1 MAMLEELRRDLRQT
15 DRTALIV
22 FIALMG
28 FFAVFLFI
36 PILYIFIGAFF
47 VEGVFTT
54 YYFTL
59 MFTDPVLFE
68 SLRNSLII
76 GVYSTILTSAIAVP
90 LAFLMVRYEFP
101 GKRFFQGFLLIP
113 LVMPPFV
120 GAIGMKQ
127 LFARYGSINLFL
139 MSLGLMKEPFDWLGQ
154 GIPAIVILEA
164 LHLYPYL
171 YLNTA
176 AALANIDPTL
186 EEQAQVMGA
195 TGFRLF
201 RTVTFPLMLPGFL
214 AGSIVTF
221 VWAFTDLGTPL
232 IFDYPYVLPRQ
243 IFSKVR
249 DIYINPIGYAMTVLA
264 LAVAVVAVVV
274 ARRYGSMRSY
284 EMLGRGHI
292 TPRIRR
298 IGDGKRRWSVIPVY
312 ISLLLVVFLA
322 LVPQISVI
330 VTSVAKTWFF
340 SILPQEY
347 TLDYY
352 YQAVTHPL
360 TVSSVANSFI
370 YSIGSTAFD
379 LVLGIVIAWLLAR
392 KTFPG
397 KDILDSAAMLPLALP
412 GIIIAFGYIS
422 VFSGTILNP
431 LDNPIPLLILSYS
444 VRRLPYTVRAA
455 YAGFQQTSVSLEEA
469 SQSVGA
475 SAFQTMIHITAP
487 LIMANVL
494 AGGIISFSS
503 NMMEV
508 SDSMV
513 LAMTQPYY
521 PITKAIYNLDLRLGD
536 GPYIASALGIL
547 ATLLTAS
554 CLLLANKLLGRRMG
568 ELFRA

>member
-1 MAMLEELRRDLRQT
+1 MFEEIQRNLRQI
-15 DRTALIV
+15 DRTAFVV

-28 FFAVFLFI
+28 FFTVFLFI

-47 VEGVFTT
+47 TEGGFTT

-59 MFTDPVLFE
+59 MFTDPVLSE
-68 SLRNSLII
+68 SLRNSLMI
-76 GVYSTILTSAIAVP
+76 GVYATILTSAIAVP

-101 GKRFFQGFLLIP
+101 GKRFFQGLLLIP

-139 MSLGLMKEPFDWLGQ
+139 MNLGLMKEPFDWLGQ

-186 EEQAQVMGA
+186 EEQAQSLGA

-201 RTVTFPLMLPGFL
+201 RSVTFPLMLPGFL
-214 AGSIVTF
+214 AGAIVTF

-232 IFDYPYVLPRQ
+232 IFDYPYVLSRQ
-243 IFSKVR
+243 IFSKVQ
-249 DIYINPIGYAMTVLA
+249 DIRINPMGYAMTVLT
-264 LAVAVVAVVV
+264 LAVAVVAVLV

-292 TPRIRR
+292 TPRVRR
-298 IGDGKRRWSVIPVY
+298 IGDGKRRWSVTPVY
-312 ISLLLVVFLA
+312 IGLLLVVFLA
-322 LVPQISVI
+322 LIPQISV
-330 VTSVAKTWFF
+330 VLTSIAKTWFL
-340 SILPQEY
+340 SVLPQEY
-347 TLDYY
+347 TLEYY

-370 YSIGSTAFD
+370 YSIGSTVID
-379 LVLGIVIAWLLAR
+379 VVLGIVIAWLLAR

-397 KDILDSAAMLPLALP
+397 KDILDSTAMLPLALP

-431 LDNPIPLLILSYS
+431 LNNPIPLLILSYS
-444 VRRLPYTVRAA
+444 IRRLPYTTRAA

-475 SAFQTMIHITAP
+475 SAFQTMIYITAP
-487 LIMANVL
+487 LIVANVL

-547 ATLLTAS
+547 AMLITAS
-554 CLLLANKLLGRRMG
+554 CLLLANRLLGRSMG

>member
-1 MAMLEELRRDLRQT
+1 MRELRLSLRQA
-15 DRTALIV
+15 DRTAFVI

-47 VEGVFTT
+47 VEGSFTT

-68 SLRNSLII
+68 SLRNSLMI

-90 LAFLMVRYEFP
+90 LAFLMVRFEFP

-139 MSLGLMKEPFDWLGQ
+139 MKVGLMNEPFDWLGQ

-171 YLNTA
+171 YLNIA

-186 EEQAQVMGA
+186 EEQAQSMGA

-232 IFDYPYVLPRQ
+232 IFDYLPVLSRR
-243 IFSKVR
+243 IFSNVNN
-249 DIYINPIGYAMTVLA
+249 ININPIGYAMTVLS
-264 LAVAVVAVVV
+264 LIVVVVAVTV

-298 IGDGKRRWSVIPVY
+298 IEKSDGGRSWWVVPVY
-312 ISLLLVVFLA
+312 VGLLLVVFLA

-330 VTSVAKTWFF
+330 ITSVAKTWFF

-347 TLDYY
+347 TLNYY

-379 LVLGIVIAWLLAR
+379 LALGIVIAWLLAR

-397 KDILDSAAMLPLALP
+397 KDILDSTVMLPLALP

-431 LDNPIPLLILSYS
+431 LNNPIPLLILSYA

-455 YAGFQQTSVSLEEA
+455 YAGFQQTSASLEEA

-475 SAFQTMIHITAP
+475 SAFQTMIYITAP

-536 GPYIASALGIL
+536 GPFIASALGIL
-547 ATLLTAS
+547 AMILTAS
-554 CLLLANKLLGRRMG
+554 CLLLANKLLGRSMG

>member
-1 MAMLEELRRDLRQT
+1 MLKELRLQLQQM
-15 DRTALIV
+15 DRTAFIIFLAIMAFFVIFV
-22 FIALMG
+22 F
-28 FFAVFLFI
+28 V
-36 PILYIFIGAFF
+36 PIFYIFVGAFF
-47 VEGVFTT
+47 VDQSFTT
-54 YYFTL
+54 FYFEL
-59 MFTDPVLFE
+59 MFTDPVLSE
-68 SLRNSLII
+68 SLRNSFLI
-76 GVYSTILTSAIAVP
+76 GVYATLLTSAIAVP
-90 LAFLMVRYEFP
+90 VAFLMVRYDFP
-101 GKRFFQGFLLIP
+101 GKRLFQGFILLP

-139 MSLGLMKEPFDWLGQ
+139 MSIGLMKEPFDWLGQ
-154 GIPAIVILEA
+154 GIPAIVVLEA

-171 YLNTA
+171 YLNIA

-186 EEQAQVMGA
+186 EEQAQSLGA
-195 TGFRLF
+195 RGLHLF
-201 RTVTFPLMLPGFL
+201 RTITFPLMRPGFL
-214 AGSIVTF
+214 AGALVTF

-232 IFDYPYVLPRQ
+232 ILDYPAVLSRQ

-249 DIYINPIGYAMTVLA
+249 DIYINPIGYAMTVLT
-264 LAVAVVAVVV
+264 LIVAVAAVVV
-274 ARRYGSMRSY
+274 SRRYGSKRSY

-298 IGDGKRRWSVIPVY
+298 IGLRTENRRLLIPIYVG
-312 ISLLLVVFLA
+312 IFLVGTLA

-330 VTSVAKTWFF
+330 LTSVAKSWFF

-352 YQAVTHPL
+352 YQAITHPL
-360 TVSSVANSFI
+360 TASSVANSFV
-370 YSIGSTAFD
+370 YSLGSTAVD
-379 LVLGIVIAWLLAR
+379 IVLGTVIAWLLAR
-392 KTFPG
+392 KRFPG
-397 KDILDSAAMLPLALP
+397 KDLLDSTAMLPLALP

-431 LDNPIPLLILSYS
+431 LNNPVPLLVLSYS
-444 VRRLPYTVRAA
+444 IRRLPYTVRAA

-475 SAFQTMIHITAP
+475 STFRTMISITTP
-487 LIMANVL
+487 LIMANVI

-536 GPYIASALGIL
+536 GPFIASALGIL
-547 ATLLTAS
+547 AMLITSS
-554 CLLLANKLLGRRMG
+554 CLLIANRLLGKNLG

>member
-1 MAMLEELRRDLRQT
+1 MLEELRRDLRQT

-397 KDILDSAAMLPLALP
+397 KDILDSTAMLPLALP

-455 YAGFQQTSVSLEEA
+455 YAGFQQTNVSLEEA

>member
-1 MAMLEELRRDLRQT
+1 MTMFEEIQRNLRQI
-15 DRTALIV
+15 DRTAFVV

-28 FFAVFLFI
+28 FFTVFLFI

-47 VEGVFTT
+47 TEGGFTT

-59 MFTDPVLFE
+59 MFTDPVLSE
-68 SLRNSLII
+68 SLRNSLMI
-76 GVYSTILTSAIAVP
+76 GVYATILTSAIAVP

-101 GKRFFQGFLLIP
+101 GKRFFQGLLLIP

-139 MSLGLMKEPFDWLGQ
+139 MNLGLMKEPFDWLGQ

-186 EEQAQVMGA
+186 EEQAQSLGA

-201 RTVTFPLMLPGFL
+201 RSVTFPLMLPGFL
-214 AGSIVTF
+214 AGAIVTF

-232 IFDYPYVLPRQ
+232 IFDYPYVLSRQ
-243 IFSKVR
+243 IFSKVQ
-249 DIYINPIGYAMTVLA
+249 DIRINPMGYAMTVLT
-264 LAVAVVAVVV
+264 LAVAVVAVLV

-292 TPRIRR
+292 TPRVRR
-298 IGDGKRRWSVIPVY
+298 IGDGKRRWSVTPVY
-312 ISLLLVVFLA
+312 IGLLLVVFLA
-322 LVPQISVI
+322 LIPQISV
-330 VTSVAKTWFF
+330 VLTSIAKTWFL
-340 SILPQEY
+340 SVLPQEY
-347 TLDYY
+347 TLEYY

-370 YSIGSTAFD
+370 YSIGSTVID
-379 LVLGIVIAWLLAR
+379 VVLGIVIAWLLAR

-397 KDILDSAAMLPLALP
+397 KDILDSTAMLPLALP

-431 LDNPIPLLILSYS
+431 LNNPIPLLILSYS
-444 VRRLPYTVRAA
+444 IRRLPYTTRAA

-475 SAFQTMIHITAP
+475 SAFQTMIYITAP
-487 LIMANVL
+487 LIVANVL

-547 ATLLTAS
+547 AMLITAS
-554 CLLLANKLLGRRMG
+554 CLLLANRLLGRSMG

>member
-1 MAMLEELRRDLRQT
+1 MFEEIQRNLRQI
-15 DRTALIV
+15 DRTAFVV

-28 FFAVFLFI
+28 FFTVFLFI

-47 VEGVFTT
+47 TEGGFTT

-59 MFTDPVLFE
+59 MFTDPVLSE
-68 SLRNSLII
+68 SLRNSLMI
-76 GVYSTILTSAIAVP
+76 GVYATILTSAIAVP

-101 GKRFFQGFLLIP
+101 GKRFFQGLLLIP

-139 MSLGLMKEPFDWLGQ
+139 MNLGLMKEPFDWLGQ

-186 EEQAQVMGA
+186 EEQAQSLGA

-201 RTVTFPLMLPGFL
+201 RSVTFPLMLPGFL
-214 AGSIVTF
+214 AGAIVTF

-232 IFDYPYVLPRQ
+232 IFDYPYVLSRQ
-243 IFSKVR
+243 IFSKVQ
-249 DIYINPIGYAMTVLA
+249 DIRINPMGYAMTVLT
-264 LAVAVVAVVV
+264 LAVAVVAVLV

-292 TPRIRR
+292 TPRVRR
-298 IGDGKRRWSVIPVY
+298 IGDGKRRWSVTPVY
-312 ISLLLVVFLA
+312 IGLLLVIFLA
-322 LVPQISVI
+322 LIPQISV
-330 VTSVAKTWFF
+330 VLTSIAKTWFL
-340 SILPQEY
+340 SVLPQEY
-347 TLDYY
+347 TLEYY

-370 YSIGSTAFD
+370 YSIGSTVID
-379 LVLGIVIAWLLAR
+379 VVLGIVIAWLLAR

-397 KDILDSAAMLPLALP
+397 KDILDSTAMLPLALP

-431 LDNPIPLLILSYS
+431 LNNPIPLLILSYS
-444 VRRLPYTVRAA
+444 IRRLPYTTRAA

-475 SAFQTMIHITAP
+475 SAFQTMIYITAP
-487 LIMANVL
+487 LIVANVL

-547 ATLLTAS
+547 AMLITAS
-554 CLLLANKLLGRRMG
+554 CLLLANRLLGRSMG